1 MSIINDALKK
11 LQAQLS
17 HTQAGSNEI
26 QSPASSAPLTA
37 AQQAGFEPVPS
48 LYASSNAVQPKPAEK
63 SSGSK
68 LAIILG
74 LLCLLTALFAPI
86 VNKQSVISMLL
97 TKIPKRATV
106 ATAKSLQTT
115 PLKPAPIVNTTP
127 APEENPKPIQQ
138 IVKNLTAPITKA
150 QLKTSSRII
159 INGIMTRGEDN
170 LALIDGQVYEEGE
183 EVDGVKILKI
193 TPKGVTVL
201 ENGDERFVKV
211 MGQ

>member
-17 HTQAGSNEI
+17 HAQVRSADI
-26 QSPASSAPLTA
+26 QSSAQSAPLTA

-48 LYASSNAVQPKPAEK
+48 LYSPSNQSQPKPAEK

-74 LLCLLTALFAPI
+74 LLCLLTALFSPI
-86 VNKQSVISMLL
+86 VNKQSVIGMLL

-106 ATAKSLQTT
+106 ATAKSLETT
-115 PLKPAPIVNTTP
+115 PPKATPAVNTMP
-127 APEENPKPIQQ
+127 AAEQKPQPIRQ
-138 IVKNLTAPITKA
+138 IVKNLTAPITKP
-150 QLKTSSRII
+150 QLNTSSRII
-159 INGIMTRGEDN
+159 INGIMTHGEQN
-170 LALIDGQVYEEGE
+170 LALIDGQVYQEGE

>member
-17 HTQAGSNEI
+17 HAQVQSADI
-26 QSPASSAPLTA
+26 QSSGPSAPLTA
-37 AQQAGFEPVPS
+37 SQQAGFEPAPS
-48 LYASSNAVQPKPAEK
+48 LYSSSNAPQPKPAEK

-86 VNKQSVISMLL
+86 VNKQSVIGMLL

-106 ATAKSLQTT
+106 ATAQPIQIT
-115 PLKPAPIVNTTP
+115 PPKPAPIVNTTP
-127 APEENPKPIQQ
+127 APEQKQQPIQQ
-138 IVKNLTAPITKA
+138 IVKNLTAPITKP
-150 QLKTSSRII
+150 QINTSSRII

-183 EVDGVKILKI
+183 VVDGVKILKI

-201 ENGDERFVKV
+201 DNGEERFVKV